1 MLNVAYKPFMLI
13 VIMLSVG
20 VATADRG
27 FVVDKIQIG
36 IKN

>member
-1 MLNVAYKPFMLI
+1 MLN

-27 FVVDKIQIG
+27 FVIDKIQTG